1 MIFSKIFQ
9 RNISRDGAGF
19 VIGSEATSTGY
30 VSDSVDGYDKCKG
43 LESEHGRSDQDHSD
57 RCCDPH
63 DRDHHNSDHDRSVG
77 VSNPESF
84 CSINSR
90 DNISKQVLM
99 SEKRDDYSKCNLL
112 ETSVTAA
119 ISAKLNLNYIDKE
132 IDENENFDGAKEQIE
147 NSNKTAEKTKF
158 ENNTAEKPTE
168 YVYVAEDDTEDDSCE
183 SGNESEHDE
192 EEPTGSQTGSQT
204 GNTNSNSDSGTIQKL
219 TIDKSLSKVRNNNFK
234 ATVGGFPPT
243 RLPTQMFKN

>member
-1 MIFSKIFQ
+1 MKILS

-57 RCCDPH
+57 QHDCDHH
-63 DRDHHNSDHDRSVG
+63 DRSSDHDRSVG
-77 VSNPESF
+77 VHPESF

-99 SEKRDDYSKCNLL
+99 SEKNDYSKCNLL

-119 ISAKLNLNYIDKE
+119 ISSKLNLNYIDKE
-132 IDENENFDGAKEQIE
+132 ETATDGPNTPEYTNEADENCKNGTKVDENEQKSSPGSQQTVRTAK
-147 NSNKTAEKTKF
+147 
-158 ENNTAEKPTE
+158 TE

-204 GNTNSNSDSGTIQKL
+204 GNTNSNSDSGI
-219 TIDKSLSKVRNNNFK
+219 IRYIVYII
-234 ATVGGFPPT
+234 
-243 RLPTQMFKN
+243 

>member
-1 MIFSKIFQ
+1 M
-9 RNISRDGAGF
+9 
-19 VIGSEATSTGY
+19 IGSEATSTGY

-132 IDENENFDGAKEQIE
+132 IDENDGAKEQIE

-158 ENNTAEKPTE
+158 ENNTADKPTE

-204 GNTNSNSDSGTIQKL
+204 GNTNSNSDSGTIQK
-219 TIDKSLSKVRNNNFK
+219 SKLIVQSYKKHNFK
-234 ATVGGFPPT
+234 ASVGSFPPT

>member
-1 MIFSKIFQ
+1 MGKSNMKI

-57 RCCDPH
+57 RSCDHH
-63 DRDHHNSDHDRSVG
+63 DRNSDHDRSVG

-99 SEKRDDYSKCNLL
+99 SEKNDYLKCNLL
-112 ETSVTAA
+112 ETSVTTA
-119 ISAKLNLNYIDKE
+119 ISAKLNLNYMEKE
-132 IDENENFDGAKEQIE
+132 DGDGAKEHETQV
-147 NSNKTAEKTKF
+147 EKSY
-158 ENNTAEKPTE
+158 KP
-168 YVYVAEDDTEDDSCE
+168 
-183 SGNESEHDE
+183 
-192 EEPTGSQTGSQT
+192 
-204 GNTNSNSDSGTIQKL
+204 
-219 TIDKSLSKVRNNNFK
+219 
-234 ATVGGFPPT
+234 
-243 RLPTQMFKN
+243 

>member
-1 MIFSKIFQ
+1 MYFSKICP

-57 RCCDPH
+57 RCDHH
-63 DRDHHNSDHDRSVG
+63 DRNSDHDRSVG

-99 SEKRDDYSKCNLL
+99 SEKNDYSKCNLL

-132 IDENENFDGAKEQIE
+132 ENDGAKEHETQIE
-147 NSNKTAEKTKF
+147 KSNKTETKYDG
-158 ENNTAEKPTE
+158 NNVAEKPTE

-204 GNTNSNSDSGTIQKL
+204 GNTNSNSDSGTIRKFIQ
-219 TIDKSLSKVRNNNFK
+219 TS
-234 ATVGGFPPT
+234 
-243 RLPTQMFKN
+243 

>member
-1 MIFSKIFQ
+1 M
-9 RNISRDGAGF
+9 G
-19 VIGSEATSTGY
+19 
-30 VSDSVDGYDKCKG
+30 KG

-57 RCCDPH
+57 RCDHH
-63 DRDHHNSDHDRSVG
+63 DRNSDHDRSVG

-99 SEKRDDYSKCNLL
+99 SEKNDYSKCNLL

-132 IDENENFDGAKEQIE
+132 ENDGAKEHETQIE
-147 NSNKTAEKTKF
+147 KSNKTE
-158 ENNTAEKPTE
+158 TE
-168 YVYVAEDDTEDDSCE
+168 Y
-183 SGNESEHDE
+183 DE

-204 GNTNSNSDSGTIQKL
+204 GNTNSNSDSDISDYETNDSSSSYL
-219 TIDKSLSKVRNNNFK
+219 DLET
-234 ATVGGFPPT
+234 
-243 RLPTQMFKN
+243 TQDIKNSNAL